1 MRKLIQSLFCLSI
14 LLAALIGYGAS
25 ASGHADYDHSDPAAD
40 AQLTVAPT
48 QVRIWFT
55 QELFRRA
62 GMNGLEVYGADG
74 RRVDQG
80 EPMIDDDDR
89 TLLSVGLIAP
99 LPDGAY
105 TVRWQAASA
114 EDGHTAEGEFTFQ
127 VNSSNDDTAPATA
140 VTAPTATAVPAV
152 PTATIAPAP
161 TATPAVTLGGN
172 CALGAAPFLLL
183 MATVWEQRLK
193 RNPAAVD
200 QTAAQP

>member
-25 ASGHADYDHSDPAAD
+25 ASGHAEYDHSDPAAD

-74 RRVDQG
+74 SRVDQG

-89 TLLSVGLIAP
+89 TLLSVSLLAP
-99 LPDGAY
+99 LPDGSY
-105 TVRWQAASA
+105 TVRWQATSA
-114 EDGHTAEGEFTFQ
+114 EDGHTAEGEFAFQ
-127 VNSSNDDTAPATA
+127 VNSSGEGNTVATA
-140 VTAPTATAVPAV
+140 LPAPTDTAVPVV

-161 TATPAVTLGGN
+161 TAPPAGALGGN

-183 MATVWEQRLK
+183 MATVWGQRRK
-193 RNPAAVD
+193 HNPTVAE
-200 QTAAQP
+200 TAAQP

>member
-1 MRKLIQSLFCLSI
+1 MRKLTQSLLCLSL
-14 LLAALIGYGAS
+14 LLAALIGYRAS
-25 ASGHADYDHSDPAAD
+25 TSGHADYDRSDPAAD

-62 GMNGLEVYGADG
+62 GMNALAVYGADG
-74 RRVDQG
+74 SRVDQG
-80 EPMIDDDDR
+80 EPTIDDDDR

-105 TVRWQAASA
+105 TVHWQATSA
-114 EDGHTAEGEFTFQ
+114 EDGHTAEGEFAFQ
-127 VNSSNDDTAPATA
+127 VNSSGDGAAPATA
-140 VTAPTATAVPAV
+140 APAPTATAVPVV

-161 TATPAVTLGGN
+161 TASPAGALGGN

-183 MATVWEQRLK
+183 MATVWGQRLK
-193 RNPAAVD
+193 RNPTAVD
-200 QTAAQP
+200 KTATQP